1 MMRDLDASRA
11 MTESLPRI
19 WIECDDLI
27 RRFDGHATPT
37 GICRVQFEI
46 IPWMLRMSPGTVLCR
61 VGKSAAELQT
71 MRPARLWKL
80 TDGSALLPRGRSR
93 WHQAIVRS
101 LHFLA
106 RRIGWFGWRM
116 GAWLGLA
123 RPELQPD
130 PGDWLLAM
138 GGTWSND
145 SFAAAARELKDR
157 KGMRLAML
165 VHDILPASHPELVA
179 DGHVVRF
186 ARWIEATTAIADVCF
201 TPSRHAAEALSTH
214 LRASGIPSIPIIPLP
229 FGSGFAEPR
238 QDGPSPLEGP
248 YALFVSTI
256 EVRKNH
262 LFLARVWQELVT
274 RHGAG
279 NVPKLVLIG
288 QRGWKSEPFWRFM
301 DQTGDVGGQVVTMA
315 NVSDAELAGA
325 YRNCLFTVFPSLCE
339 GWGLPVSES
348 LAYGKLC
355 VASHATSIPEAG
367 GRGAD
372 YFDPTDESAAVAAI
386 ERVLFEPGYR
396 QKREADIRDNVRPI
410 GWDLA
415 ARAIL
420 DALSEAQGPVKR
432 TGSHANR

>member
-1 MMRDLDASRA
+1 
-11 MTESLPRI
+11 MTESNPRI

-46 IPWMLRMSPGTVLCR
+46 IPWLVRLAPGTMLCR
-61 VGKSAAELQT
+61 VGGSAAELRT
-71 MRPARLWKL
+71 MSPSRLGKL
-80 TDGSALLPRGRSR
+80 TDGSALLPGASAPWRHSVARALR
-93 WHQAIVRS
+93 Y
-101 LHFLA
+101 LA

-116 GAWLGLA
+116 GARTGLA
-123 RPELQPD
+123 QPERQPA

-138 GGTWSND
+138 GGTWSNN
-145 SFAAAARELKDR
+145 SFAAAARDLKER

-165 VHDILPASHPELVA
+165 VHDILPASHPDLVA
-179 DGHVVRF
+179 DGHVARF
-186 ARWIEATTAIADVCF
+186 ARWIEATTAIADICF
-201 TPSRHAAEALSTH
+201 TPSRHAAETLSAH
-214 LRASGIPSIPIIPLP
+214 LRASGNVSMPIIPLP
-229 FGSGFAEPR
+229 FGSGFAEPGS
-238 QDGPSPLEGP
+238 DGLPPVEGP

-262 LFLARVWQELVT
+262 LFLARVWQELVK
-274 RHGAG
+274 RHGAA

-301 DQTGDVGGQVVTMA
+301 DETGGVGGTIVTMS

-325 YRNCLFTVFPSLCE
+325 YRNCVFTVFPSLCE

-348 LAYGKLC
+348 IAYGKLC

-367 GRGAD
+367 GLGAD
-372 YFDPTDESAAVAAI
+372 YFDPNDEMAALAAI

-396 QKREADIRDNVRPI
+396 ERREAEILDHLRPV
-410 GWDLA
+410 GWDRA
-415 ARAIL
+415 ARAIIT
-420 DALSEAQGPVKR
+420 ALAEEGKQVPGDG
-432 TGSHANR
+432 THADR

>member
-1 MMRDLDASRA
+1 
-11 MTESLPRI
+11 MTETIPRI

-46 IPWMLRMSPGTVLCR
+46 IPWLLRLAPGTMLCR
-61 VGKSAAELQT
+61 VGSSAAEVRT
-71 MRPARLWKL
+71 MSPSQLRKQ
-80 TDGSALLPRGRSR
+80 TDGSALLPRAGAR
-93 WHQAIVRS
+93 WRHSVQRS
-101 LHFLA
+101 LRYLA

-116 GAWLGLA
+116 GARIGLA
-123 RPELQPD
+123 KPEGQPA

-145 SFAAAARELKDR
+145 SFAAAARDLKQR

-165 VHDILPASHPELVA
+165 VHDILPASHPDLVA
-179 DGHVVRF
+179 DGHVARF
-186 ARWIEATTAIADVCF
+186 ARWFEATTAIADICF
-201 TPSRHAAEALSTH
+201 TPSRHAAEALIAH
-214 LRASGIPSIPIIPLP
+214 LRASGNAPIPIIPLP

-238 QDGPSPLEGP
+238 HDGFPPVEGP

-256 EVRKNH
+256 EIRKNH
-262 LFLARVWQELVT
+262 LFLARVWQELVR
-274 RHGAG
+274 RHGAA

-301 DQTGDVGGQVVTMA
+301 EETGGAGGTIVTKA
-315 NVSDAELAGA
+315 NISDTELAGA

-355 VASHATSIPEAG
+355 VASDATSIPEAG

-372 YFDPTDESAAVAAI
+372 YFDPTDEAACLAAI

-396 QKREADIRDNVRPI
+396 QAREADIRDHVRPI
-410 GWDLA
+410 GWDHA
-415 ARAIL
+415 ARAIVK
-420 DALSEAQGPVKR
+420 ALADMQRSVQGA
-432 TGSHANR
+432 GAHADR